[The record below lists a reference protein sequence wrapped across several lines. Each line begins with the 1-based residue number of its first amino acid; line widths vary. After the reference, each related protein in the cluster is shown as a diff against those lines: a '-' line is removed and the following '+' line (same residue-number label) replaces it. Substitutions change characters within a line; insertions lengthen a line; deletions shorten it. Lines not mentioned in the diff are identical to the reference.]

1 MFLRELIM
9 LKRLKLGLFAALAFC
24 VGLVPGF
31 AFATGTAVDLSGL
44 TGAVNYT
51 SVTTA
56 ILAIAA
62 LVATVY
68 VAISGV
74 KIVLR
79 MIRSA

>member
-1 MFLRELIM
+1 M
-9 LKRLKLGLFAALAFC
+9 LKSLKLGLFAALAFC

-31 AFATGTAVDLSGL
+31 AFATGTGTAVDLSGL
-44 TGAVNYT
+44 TGAVNYS

-62 LVATVY
+62 LVAAVY